1 MSSDKIQTV
10 AIIGFGEVGGMFGK
24 DLLTSGV
31 DRVATYDILFER
43 EDGGRRLRD
52 KAAQIGVIA
61 ADSHKAASEGADLII
76 SCVTAGSARDVAKT
90 VAGFIKPEQVFLDVN
105 SVSPQ
110 DKEAGAEAVE
120 AAGGTY
126 VEAAVMSP
134 IGRYGLRVP
143 ILLGGKAAAALA
155 ERVKPLGMNVRV
167 ASDRIGV
174 ASAMK
179 MCRSVMVKG
188 LEALM
193 VECLF
198 AARKYGIEDDV
209 LASLKQSYPGID
221 WIKQSVYNLDRVF
234 VHGKRRAEE
243 MEFSAATVAAT
254 GIEPRMTSSIAKVEK
269 WVSELG
275 VAYNP
280 KTDSDKPLGE
290 LIDKLIAAAEKNK
303 RP

>member
-1 MSSDKIQTV
+1 MSFRPIKTV
-10 AIIGFGEVGGMFGK
+10 AIIGFGEVGGRFGK

-43 EDGGRRLRD
+43 EDGGRHLRD
-52 KAAQIGVIA
+52 KAAQIGVITG
-61 ADSHKAASEGADLII
+61 DSHKTACENADLII
-76 SCVTAGSARDVAKT
+76 SAVTAGSAQDVAKT
-90 VAGFIKPEQVFLDVN
+90 VAGFITPDQTFLDVN

-110 DKEAGAEAVE
+110 DKQAGAVAVE
-120 AAGGTY
+120 GAGGTY

-134 IGRYGLRVP
+134 IGPYGLRVP
-143 ILLGGKAAAALA
+143 ILLGGKTAADLA
-155 ERVKPLGMNVRV
+155 ERLKPLGMNVKV
-167 ASDRIGV
+167 ASDQIGT

-193 VECLF
+193 IECLF

-221 WIKQSVYNLDRVF
+221 WLKQSAYNLDRVF

-254 GIEPRMTSSIAKVEK
+254 GIEPRMTSSIAAVEK

-280 KTDSDKPLGE
+280 KTDSELPLGE
-290 LIDKLIAAAEKNK
+290 LIDKLIAAAERKSGA
-303 RP
+303 

>member
-1 MSSDKIQTV
+1 MADDKIQTV
-10 AIIGFGEVGGMFGK
+10 AIIGFGEVGGTFGK
-24 DLLTSGV
+24 GLLTSGV
-31 DRVATYDILFER
+31 SRVATYDILFER
-43 EDGGRRLRD
+43 EDGGRYLRD
-52 KAAQIGVIA
+52 KAAQIGVLA
-61 ADSHKAASEGADLII
+61 ADSHKSASDGADLII
-76 SCVTAGSARDVAKT
+76 SAVTAGSARTVAETVAK
-90 VAGFIKPEQVFLDVN
+90 FIAPDQVFLDVN

-110 DKEAGAEAVE
+110 DKEAGAKAIE

-134 IGRYGLRVP
+134 IGPYGLRVP
-143 ILLGGKAAAALA
+143 ILLGGKTAAALA
-155 ERVKPLGMNVRV
+155 ERLKAIGMNVKV
-167 ASDRIGV
+167 ASDKVGV

-221 WIKQSVYNLDRVF
+221 WVKQGAYNLDRVF

-243 MEFSAATVAAT
+243 MEFSAATVEAA
-254 GIEPRMTSSIAKVEK
+254 GIAPLMTASIAKVEK

-280 KTDSDKPLGE
+280 KTDSEKPIGE
-290 LIDKLIAAAEKNK
+290 LIDKLIAAAEKAK
-303 RP
+303 R

>member
-1 MSSDKIQTV
+1 MAGDKIQTV
-10 AIIGFGEVGGMFGK
+10 AIIGFGEVGGRFGK

-31 DRVATYDILFER
+31 DRVATYDILFDR
-43 EDGGRRLRD
+43 EDGGRYLRD
-52 KAAQIGVIA
+52 KAAQIGVVA
-61 ADSHKAASEGADLII
+61 ADSHKSACDSADLII
-76 SCVTAGSARDVAKT
+76 SAVTAGSARSVAET

-110 DKEAGAEAVE
+110 DKEAGAKAIE

-134 IGRYGLRVP
+134 IGPYGLRVP
-143 ILLGGKAAAALA
+143 ILLGGKQAVALA
-155 ERVKPLGMNVRV
+155 ERVKPLGMNVKI
-167 ASDRIGV
+167 ASDKVGV

-193 VECLF
+193 VECLY

-221 WIKQSVYNLDRVF
+221 WIKQGTYNLDRVF

-243 MEFSAATVAAT
+243 MEFSAATVEAA
-254 GIEPRMTSSIAKVEK
+254 GIAPLMTASIAKVEK

-280 KTDSDKPLGE
+280 KTDEGKPLGE
-290 LIDKLIAAAEKNK
+290 LIDKLIAAAEKSK
-303 RP
+303 G